1 MTSKEPVHAKR
12 GWIRWSA
19 AGLLVCAVYASHVL
33 PGPARS
39 QALSAERRWITSAFH
54 VPHWTV
60 PWPPGGAAAPAHQ
73 AMSPGAAWTPPVEP
87 ARVVQAFGW
96 HHSQFAGNISLQTDP
111 HAQVRAFAPAVVAT
125 ANQDG
130 VTLKAGNTLIVL
142 TGLTQVAVRGG
153 ESVATGELLGYS
165 RGRLVMGVT
174 KDGLP
179 LNPLSREFFG
189 SRWARR

>member
-12 GWIRWSA
+12 GWLRWSG
-19 AGLLVCAVYASHVL
+19 AGLLVCAVYASHFL
-33 PGPARS
+33 PSPARS
-39 QALSAERRWITSAFH
+39 QALSAERRAITSTFH

-73 AMSPGAAWTPPVEP
+73 ATSPGAAWTPPVEP

-96 HHSQFAGNISLQTDP
+96 HHSQFAGNISLQTAP

-125 ANQDG
+125 ANQDE
-130 VTLKAGNTLIVL
+130 VSLKAGDTLIVFK
-142 TGLTQVAVRGG
+142 GLTQVAVRGG
-153 ESVATGELLGYS
+153 ASVAEGEVLGYS
-165 RGRLVMGVT
+165 KGRLIIGVT